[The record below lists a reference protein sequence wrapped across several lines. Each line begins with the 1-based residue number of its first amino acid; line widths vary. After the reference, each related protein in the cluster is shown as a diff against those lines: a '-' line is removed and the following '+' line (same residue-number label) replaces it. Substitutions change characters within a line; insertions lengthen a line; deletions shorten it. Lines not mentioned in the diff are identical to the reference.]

1 MNVVNLYPNKALKI
15 LITTEKPKNL
25 PCRGFVWYLN
35 LNGDKT
41 EKNVPVWVCVNK
53 SVNGICS

>member
-1 MNVVNLYPNKALKI
+1 MNVVNLDPNKALKI

-35 LNGDKT
+35 LNGETKLR
-41 EKNVPVWVCVNK
+41 KMYQF
-53 SVNGICS
+53 GFA